1 MTYVFP
7 EVSALSFVSK
17 LFFPTRMPPP
27 MNDHIFLFEFVNEKT
42 SLTARDIHIRRLY
55 DVIQLSIQRDEYLR
69 ARRAFGILARCKEI
83 KWKDLWKL
91 ALLLLA
97 DSEELPTSKDGSL
110 TRLEFLRMMML
121 QHREDASTLYS
132 YFGVDHLPLPQRET
146 IFQELV
152 LLLVLTGK
160 YKEALDELQLYED
173 FSLLS
178 GLDRSHPSFDIV
190 GQVSSILPIPRQSCS
205 ACVCRSCMP

>member
-1 MTYVFP
+1 M
-7 EVSALSFVSK
+7 
-17 LFFPTRMPPP
+17 
-27 MNDHIFLFEFVNEKT
+27 NEKT

-132 YFGVDHLPLPQRET
+132 YFRGRPFTTPT
-146 IFQELV
+146 
-152 LLLVLTGK
+152 
-160 YKEALDELQLYED
+160 A
-173 FSLLS
+173 
-178 GLDRSHPSFDIV
+178 
-190 GQVSSILPIPRQSCS
+190 
-205 ACVCRSCMP
+205 